1 MDSVDL
7 VGINNEEDNFSD
19 TDNEEQWEKE
29 STLPVTSQT
38 TYVWEKKNN
47 RMEIASV
54 GNNVLLP
61 CN

>member
-29 STLPVTSQT
+29 STLPVTPQT

-61 CN
+61 GN